1 MKLWAI
7 RVPRK
12 LAEDTRR
19 LLLQSDIIHPEARIR
34 RDNEHILI
42 PVNSKH
48 DLDELAGINGTDEN
62 ITIIESEFEIKPKK
76 PFLEDILG
84 FTPTFDVVGD
94 IAIIDADDPDA
105 ARIASALMEFRHSLK
120 VVLGAASPVEGEFRT
135 RQFVVIAGEDRT
147 HTVHKEYG
155 CRYNVDLAGAYFSG
169 RLGAE
174 RQRVAETVKTG
185 QCVVDL
191 FAGVGPFS
199 ILIGRTVPGA
209 SVVAIDK
216 NPAAVEL
223 LRENILLN
231 KVDNVQGREDDA
243 RDAAESLEHQAD
255 HVIMNLPQSAREFL
269 DTGIRVAGD
278 EGIVHFYDIT
288 HEDDLY
294 LTSLELI
301 QNAASRQGRWVEC
314 VGKRIVRSYAPYQ
327 YNVCIEFRVIDNDKA
342 NRQKN

>member
-7 RVPRK
+7 RVPKK
-12 LAEDTRR
+12 LAEGTRK
-19 LLLQSDIIHPEARIR
+19 LLLQACIIHPEARLR
-34 RDNEHILI
+34 GDDGYILI
-42 PVNSKH
+42 PVNAKPEPG
-48 DLDELAGINGTDEN
+48 ELAGIPGADKN
-62 ITIIESEFEIKPKK
+62 ITIIQAEFETKPKQ
-76 PFLEDILG
+76 PSLENILG

-105 ARIASALMEFRHSLK
+105 DGIARALMGFRKSLK

-135 RQFVVIAGEDRT
+135 RQFVVLAGDHRT
-147 HTVHKEYG
+147 HTVHREYG
-155 CRYNVDLAGAYFSG
+155 CRYKVDLAGAYFSG
-169 RLGAE
+169 RLGSE
-174 RQRVAETVKTG
+174 RRRVAETVKPG

-231 KVDNVQGREDDA
+231 KVSNVQAREDDA
-243 RDAAESLEHQAD
+243 RDAAVNLENRAD

-269 DTGIRVAGD
+269 DSGIRVARDG
-278 EGIVHFYDIT
+278 GMVHFYDIA

-294 LTSLELI
+294 RSSWELI
-301 QNAASRQGRWVEC
+301 RDAAKRQGRGVEC
-314 VGKRIVRSYAPYQ
+314 VEKRIVRSYAPYQ
-327 YNVCIEFRVIDNDKA
+327 YTVCIEFLVTGNE
-342 NRQKN
+342 QM

>member
-7 RVPRK
+7 RVSKK

-19 LLLQSDIIHPEARIR
+19 LLLQAGIIHPEARVR
-34 RDNEHILI
+34 RENEYILI
-42 PVNSKH
+42 PVNGKP
-48 DLDELAGINGTDEN
+48 DPDELAGLAGSETGDNL
-62 ITIIESEFEIKPKK
+62 TIIEAEFETKPKK
-76 PFLEDILG
+76 PSLEDILG

-94 IAIIDADDPDA
+94 LAIIDADDPEA
-105 ARIASALMEFRHSLK
+105 ARIAIALMEFRKSLK

-135 RQFVVIAGEDRT
+135 RQFVVLAGEDRT

-155 CRYNVDLAGAYFSG
+155 CRYKVDLAGAYFSG
-169 RLGAE
+169 RLGNE
-174 RQRVAETVKTG
+174 RQRVADTVKPG

-209 SVVAIDK
+209 SVMAIDK

-231 KVDNVQGREDDA
+231 KVDNVRARENDA
-243 RDAAESLEHQAD
+243 RDAAVELEHRAD

-269 DTGIRVAGD
+269 DSGIRVARDG
-278 EGIVHFYDIT
+278 GMVHFYDIT

-294 LTSLELI
+294 RTSWELI
-301 QNAASRQGRWVEC
+301 QDAAARQGRAVEC
-314 VGKRIVRSYAPYQ
+314 VDKRVVRSYAPYQ
-327 YNVCIEFRVIDNDKA
+327 YNVCIEFKVVDNIL
-342 NRQKN
+342 Q

>member
-19 LLLQSDIIHPEARIR
+19 LLLQVGIIHPEAQIR
-34 RDNEHILI
+34 KDNEHILI
-42 PVNSKH
+42 PVNSKPGI
-48 DLDELAGINGTDEN
+48 DELAGIPGADEN
-62 ITIIESEFEIKPKK
+62 ITIIQAEFETKQKK
-76 PFLEDILG
+76 PTLEDILG

-105 ARIASALMEFRHSLK
+105 ARIATALMEFRKTLK

-135 RQFVVIAGEDRT
+135 RQFVVLAGEDRT
-147 HTVHKEYG
+147 HTMHKEYG
-155 CRYNVDLAGAYFSG
+155 CRYKVDLAGAYFSG

-174 RQRVAETVKTG
+174 RQRVADTVKSG

-199 ILIGRTVPGA
+199 ILIGKIVSGA

-231 KVDNVQGREDDA
+231 KVDNVRAREDDA
-243 RDAAESLEHQAD
+243 RDAAQKLEHRAD
-255 HVIMNLPQSAREFL
+255 HIIMNLPQSAREFL
-269 DTGIRVAGD
+269 DSGIRVARDG
-278 EGIVHFYDIT
+278 GMVHFYDIT

-294 LTSLELI
+294 RTSWELI
-301 QNAASRQGRWVEC
+301 QDAAARQGRGVEC
-314 VGKRIVRSYAPYQ
+314 VEKRIVRSYAPYQ
-327 YNVCIEFRVIDNDKA
+327 YNVCIEFRVFCNNSIK
-342 NRQKN
+342 R

>member
-7 RVPRK
+7 RVPTK

-19 LLLQSDIIHPEARIR
+19 LLLQAGIIHPEAQLR
-34 RDNEHILI
+34 RDNEYILI
-42 PVNSKH
+42 PVNSKP
-48 DLDELAGINGTDEN
+48 DPDELLELIGLETDDN
-62 ITIIESEFEIKPKK
+62 LTFIEAEFETKLKK

-105 ARIASALMEFRHSLK
+105 TRIASALMEFRKSLK
-120 VVLGAASPVEGEFRT
+120 VVLGAVSHVEGEFRT
-135 RQFVVIAGEDRT
+135 RQFVVLAGEDRT

-155 CRYNVDLAGAYFSG
+155 CRYKVDLAGAYFSG
-169 RLGAE
+169 RLGSE
-174 RQRVAETVKTG
+174 RQRVAETVKPG

-216 NPAAVEL
+216 NPTAVEL

-231 KVDNVQGREDDA
+231 KVNNVWAVEDDA
-243 RDAAESLEHQAD
+243 REAAERLEHRAD

-269 DTGIRVAGD
+269 DSGISVARDG
-278 EGIVHFYDIT
+278 GMVHFYDIT

-294 LTSLELI
+294 RTSWELI
-301 QNAASRQGRWVEC
+301 QDAAVRQGRGVEC
-314 VGKRIVRSYAPYQ
+314 VEKRIVRSYAPYQ
-327 YNVCIEFRVIDNDKA
+327 YNVCIEFQVTENE
-342 NRQKN
+342 QM